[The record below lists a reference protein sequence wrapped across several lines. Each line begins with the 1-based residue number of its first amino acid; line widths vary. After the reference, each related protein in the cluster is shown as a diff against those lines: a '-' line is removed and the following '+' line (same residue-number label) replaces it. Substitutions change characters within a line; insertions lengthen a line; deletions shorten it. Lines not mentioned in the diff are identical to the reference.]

1 MSLRTVFSLVLLM
14 GSLPAFAEETI
25 PEADSFTDT
34 GFADPSHVERF
45 TAVAKPSPPS
55 PELATPAQTTPEM
68 WIYAQEQKRLDDPR
82 QIMRRKSQQ
91 EGAWRRERI
100 AARKWFG
107 LSNLRPTANPIPTMS
122 ASYSPSWGGS
132 HWDPF
137 LWTTHRASTQWST
150 PSAVIYR
157 Y

>member
-14 GSLPAFAEETI
+14 GSLPVFAKEAGPELFAEAAPPGDVAT
-25 PEADSFTDT
+25 
-34 GFADPSHVERF
+34 
-45 TAVAKPSPPS
+45 VAKPSLLT

-91 EGAWRRERI
+91 EGIWRRERI
-100 AARKWFG
+100 AAREWFG
-107 LSNLRPTANPIPTMS
+107 LSNLRPTANPIPSMS
-122 ASYSPSWGGS
+122 ATYSPSWGGN

-137 LWTTHRASTQWST
+137 RWTDPRVSARRPT
-150 PSAVIYR
+150 PNAVIYR